1 MAEPLTSSDIIRE
14 NLGFGPRTPD
24 ERQRAAAAGISPLGT
39 MERLSFEQGRGISP
53 TASLSEK
60 EAWKMAEFQ
69 SGKREEA
76 PVSYG
81 GFGER
86 PTGTSRRALRMQA
99 EYDAAQQEYLRNQ
112 LIEQQMEESSARMED
127 TRLEREAQEFEK
139 ARQAKIRDEASF
151 IFDSIKGG
159 VQTGT
164 DESGNPTFSEP
175 INPSKESDFERITNL
190 MGSQYGMEN
199 TAARQ
204 AVMRLYEDALRAQES
219 RRAESEK
226 GIQEQQSWLVGQQEE
241 AATLGIDA
249 TKFFTTD
256 PQTGAISRVDQLGL
270 SKAIGE
276 AKRKDLENKKREIA
290 MAKLDEETKGLAR
303 SVLDEINKT
312 DSEIRKANFDAGRTK
327 GTIRDE
333 NVAKAEFLRS
343 ERDVLVERFNGLMPQ
358 KPAEGA
364 AQPQSFDSVEAA
376 QAAKLPKG
384 TIVVIGGRRARID

>member
-1 MAEPLTSSDIIRE
+1 MAEPLTSSDIWAIE
-14 NLGFGPRTPD
+14 QGFGASPD
-24 ERQRAAAAGISPLGT
+24 TRSRARFAAAGVAPLTTGEQIRREWGWGPSEFAAPESRRAFQAAEVI
-39 MERLSFEQGRGISP
+39 ERGGPLEQ
-53 TASLSEK
+53 
-60 EAWKMAEFQ
+60 M
-69 SGKREEA
+69 
-76 PVSYG
+76 PVEYG
-81 GFGER
+81 GR

-127 TRLEREAQEFEK
+127 TRLEREAQELEK

-159 VQTGT
+159 IQTGT
-164 DESGNPTFSEP
+164 DEAGNPTFSEP
-175 INPSKESDFERITNL
+175 INPLREEDFDRITNL
-190 MGSQYGMEN
+190 MGSIGMEN
-199 TAARQ
+199 AAARQ
-204 AVMRLYEDALRAQES
+204 AVMRLYEDALKAQES
-219 RRAESEK
+219 RAIQSEK

-256 PQTGAISRVDQLGL
+256 PQTGAISKVDQLGL

-276 AKRKDLENKKREIA
+276 AKRKDLENKKKEIA
-290 MAKLDEETKGLAR
+290 MAKLDEESKTQAR
-303 SVLDEINKT
+303 SILEEINKT
-312 DSEIRKANFDAGRTK
+312 DAEIRKANFDAGRTK
-327 GTIRDE
+327 GTVRDE

-364 AQPQSFDSVEAA
+364 TQPQSFDSVEAA